1 MKLFIHTACMVGA
14 KKYAT
19 KKKTD
24 RFEVNWPMIM
34 RRIMSA
40 VNKSGLGE
48 EPSLKII
55 RNHVGDL
62 YTRGYDEYFNKKRYP
77 HIINRQ
83 VGTLQE
89 YEFPTLQMLHDY
101 AVLADPDEP
110 ICYIHTK
117 GASHLD
123 NYKTKKW
130 RRRMLNKTI
139 ENYKVCLEALE
150 SFDAVGPQPTKK
162 SRCYFR
168 GNFWWAKAGF
178 IAEQKRP
185 SLGLKHDSYPPIQE
199 TGSSRYGAEHW
210 LLYNC
215 KKTFGQKREFGEGEK
230 FQYYKDMD
238 F

>member
-1 MKLFIHTACMVGA
+1 MKLFIHTACMLGA
-14 KKYAT
+14 GT
-19 KKKTD
+19 KVIKRQTD
-24 RFEVNWPMIM
+24 RLEVNWPMIIK
-34 RRIMSA
+34 RIMNS

-62 YTRGYDEYFNKKRYP
+62 YRRGYDEYFDKNQYP

-123 NYKTKKW
+123 IQKCKKW
-130 RRRMLNKTI
+130 R
-139 ENYKVCLEALE
+139 
-150 SFDAVGPQPTKK
+150 
-162 SRCYFR
+162 
-168 GNFWWAKAGF
+168 
-178 IAEQKRP
+178 
-185 SLGLKHDSYPPIQE
+185 
-199 TGSSRYGAEHW
+199 
-210 LLYNC
+210 
-215 KKTFGQKREFGEGEK
+215 
-230 FQYYKDMD
+230 
-238 F
+238 